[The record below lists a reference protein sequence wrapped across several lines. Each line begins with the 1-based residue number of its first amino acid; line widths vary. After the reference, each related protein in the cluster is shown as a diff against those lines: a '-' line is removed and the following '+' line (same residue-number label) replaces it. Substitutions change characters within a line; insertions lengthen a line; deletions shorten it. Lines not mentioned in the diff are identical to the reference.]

1 VPVLVLF
8 AMVTVGLGLTT
19 IDFRRVAR
27 EPGTF
32 VVATAQ
38 QFLLLPR
45 KPRRILSAK
54 CWNSL
59 PKAILPSIDR
69 RAPGSVD
76 DLHRGSDTE
85 EGSSR

>member
-1 VPVLVLF
+1 
-8 AMVTVGLGLTT
+8 MELTT

-38 QFLLLPR
+38 QFLLLPQSFFSRTAKVIRGR
-45 KPRRILSAK
+45 KPRHTLSAK
-54 CWNSL
+54 CWNSS
-59 PKAILPSIDR
+59 PKAILPSIER
-69 RAPGSVD
+69 GAPGSVD